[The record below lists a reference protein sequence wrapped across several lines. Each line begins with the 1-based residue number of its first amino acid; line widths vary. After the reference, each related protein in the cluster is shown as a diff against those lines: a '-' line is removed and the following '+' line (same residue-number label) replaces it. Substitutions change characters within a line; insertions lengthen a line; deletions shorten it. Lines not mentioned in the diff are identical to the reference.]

1 MKHKIF
7 SILLVSASV
16 AACGESISDTVERNR
31 SEQIATTEIDF
42 SRRSAEGES
51 QATARWY
58 SATQV
63 SLGKE
68 VFAQNCAECHGPRAG
83 GIVEDWRQRLD
94 DGSFPPPPLDG
105 SAHAWHHPTSMLL
118 QVINNGGQ
126 AYGGNMPP
134 FVDVLDY
141 EEKLAAIAYFQ
152 NFWTDEIYLRW
163 ERMGGTN

>member
-1 MKHKIF
+1 MKYKIL
-7 SILLVSASV
+7 STLLVLACV
-16 AACGESISDTVERNR
+16 AACNESPSDMVEENR
-31 SEQIATTEIDF
+31 SEQIATTEID
-42 SRRSAEGES
+42 SSQRSVERES
-51 QATARWY
+51 QATVRWY

-68 VFAQNCAECHGPRAG
+68 VFAQNCAECHGPKAN
-83 GIVEDWRQRLD
+83 GIVKDWRQRLD

-141 EEKLAAIAYFQ
+141 EEKLAAIAYSQ
-152 NFWTDEIYLRW
+152 SFWTDEIYSRW
-163 ERMGGTN
+163 EQMGGTN